1 MDFSHSVAV
10 TEPQVK
16 QNELALQSQG
26 VSLYRLWLAI
36 WSAKFF
42 IIAVTFVFAVSSV
55 LYALSLPNVYKSNV
69 LLSPVT
75 SESGG
80 NLGGLASQFGGLA
93 SLAGISLGSS
103 SSDKT
108 TLAIQVIKSRKF
120 IQDFIEKHDLLVP
133 LMAASEWDMLTN
145 ELIYN
150 PSVYDVNAK
159 KWVRDVVAPRTPKP
173 SPWEAYKRFSENLI
187 VAQNSETGMVTIE
200 LFHYSPYLAQAWL
213 TLLVKEINLH
223 IKAQEYKEA
232 QDSILYLQEQLDN
245 TPVASMQTISYQLIE
260 EQSKNMMLIE
270 IRDEY
275 VLKTIDPAIVPE
287 EKAKPKRALLVVLLT
302 LLGGVLA
309 TLFVIGRV
317 YFTQLRMDTQ
327 TNKALS
333 SKVNN

>member
-16 QNELALQSQG
+16 QNELALKSQG

-108 TLAIQVIKSRKF
+108 TLVIQVIKSRKF

-150 PSVYDVNAK
+150 PSVYDVSTK
-159 KWVRDVVAPRTPKP
+159 QWVRDVVAPRTPKP

-187 VAQNSETGMVTIE
+187 VAQNSDTGMVTIE
-200 LFHYSPYLAQAWL
+200 LFHYSPHLAQKWL

-245 TPVASMQTISYQLIE
+245 TPVASMQTIFYQLIE

-302 LLGGVLA
+302 LLGGVIA

-317 YFTQLRMDTQ
+317 YFTQQRMDAQ

-333 SKVNN
+333 SKVNK